1 MALQPAAFEPVK
13 LMMVGATWRQGP
25 VRSQAFERL
34 VHPTPTVSPAL
45 SVVHGHIRQS
55 GGSCVGLKLRARRE
69 WQAPLMEQRELGRFA
84 GAAVIVTGGGHGI
97 GRACAVRLAEESAHI
112 AVADLDQTAA
122 QQVATGLA
130 HTDRRQLAVWL
141 DVTDVSSV
149 ERAFAD
155 AASGLGEIDI
165 VINVAGGDTSHGT
178 FEETTDEVWIR
189 LIDLNLLGVV
199 RCCRAAIPRLRR
211 STKSPAIVNV
221 SSVNALAA
229 LGSEPYSSAK
239 AGIGALTINLAASL
253 AADGIRVNTVA
264 PATIRTR
271 NWEGQEGGADR
282 FRHLYPLGRVG
293 EPEDVAAAVAF
304 LASSDAA
311 WITGHTLPVDGGLLT
326 GARTT

>member
-1 MALQPAAFEPVK
+1 
-13 LMMVGATWRQGP
+13 
-25 VRSQAFERL
+25 
-34 VHPTPTVSPAL
+34 
-45 SVVHGHIRQS
+45 
-55 GGSCVGLKLRARRE
+55 
-69 WQAPLMEQRELGRFA
+69 MEQGELGRFA

-97 GRACAVRLAEESAHI
+97 GRACAVRLAEEGARI
-112 AVADLDQTAA
+112 AVSDLDQAAA
-122 QQVATGLA
+122 QHVAAGL
-130 HTDRRQLAVWL
+130 
-141 DVTDVSSV
+141 TDVSSV

-155 AASGLGEIDI
+155 AVSELAGID
-165 VINVAGGDTSHGT
+165 VLINVAGGDTHHGT
-178 FEETTDEVWIR
+178 FEQTTDEVWVSMIE
-189 LIDLNLLGVV
+189 LNLLGVV
-199 RCCRAAIPRLRR
+199 RCCRAAIPHLRR
-211 STKSPAIVNV
+211 SARSPAIVNV

-282 FRHLYPLGRVG
+282 FRNLYPLGRVG

-311 WITGHTLPVDGGLLT
+311 WITGHTLPVDGGLMT
-326 GARTT
+326 GARSEWQAAGP

>member
-1 MALQPAAFEPVK
+1 M
-13 LMMVGATWRQGP
+13 
-25 VRSQAFERL
+25 
-34 VHPTPTVSPAL
+34 
-45 SVVHGHIRQS
+45 
-55 GGSCVGLKLRARRE
+55 
-69 WQAPLMEQRELGRFA
+69 ELGELERFA
-84 GAAVIVTGGGHGI
+84 GAAVLVTGGGHGI
-97 GRACAVRLAEESAHI
+97 GRACAVRLAEEGARI
-112 AVADLDQTAA
+112 AVADLDQAAA
-122 QQVATGLA
+122 QQVAACLT
-130 HTDRRQLAVWL
+130 HQERRHVDVWL

-155 AASGLGEIDI
+155 SVSELGGID
-165 VINVAGGDTSHGT
+165 VLINVAGGDTFHGT
-178 FEETTDEVWIR
+178 FEQTTDEVWVSMIE
-189 LIDLNLLGVV
+189 LNLLGVV
-199 RCCRAAIPRLRR
+199 RCCRAAIPHLRR
-211 STKSPAIVNV
+211 SAKSPAIVNV

-282 FRHLYPLGRVG
+282 FRNLYPLGRVG

-311 WITGHTLPVDGGLLT
+311 WITGHTLPVDGGLMT
-326 GARTT
+326 GARSEWQADRLP

>member
-1 MALQPAAFEPVK
+1 M
-13 LMMVGATWRQGP
+13 G
-25 VRSQAFERL
+25 
-34 VHPTPTVSPAL
+34 
-45 SVVHGHIRQS
+45 
-55 GGSCVGLKLRARRE
+55 
-69 WQAPLMEQRELGRFA
+69 QREIGRFA

-97 GRACAVRLAEESAHI
+97 GRACAVRLAEEGAHI

-122 QQVATGLA
+122 QQVAAGL
-130 HTDRRQLAVWL
+130 TQRDRRHMAAWL

-155 AASGLGEIDI
+155 AVSGLSGID
-165 VINVAGGDTSHGT
+165 VLINVAGGDTYHGT
-178 FEETTDEVWIR
+178 FEETTDEVWVSMIE
-189 LIDLNLLGVV
+189 LNLLGVV
-199 RCCRAAIPRLRR
+199 RCCRAAIPHLRR
-211 STKSPAIVNV
+211 SAKSPAIINI

-271 NWEGQEGGADR
+271 NWDGQEGGADR
-282 FRHLYPLGRVG
+282 YRHLYPLGRVG

-326 GARTT
+326 GARPEFQGDRRP

>member
-1 MALQPAAFEPVK
+1 MGQ
-13 LMMVGATWRQGP
+13 Q
-25 VRSQAFERL
+25 
-34 VHPTPTVSPAL
+34 
-45 SVVHGHIRQS
+45 
-55 GGSCVGLKLRARRE
+55 
-69 WQAPLMEQRELGRFA
+69 ELGRFA

-97 GRACAVRLAEESAHI
+97 GRASAVRLAEEGAHI

-122 QQVATGLA
+122 QQVAAGLA
-130 HTDRRQLAVWL
+130 QRDRRNVAVWL

-155 AASGLGEIDI
+155 AVSGLGGID
-165 VINVAGGDTSHGT
+165 VLINVAGGDTYHGT
-178 FEETTDEVWIR
+178 FEETTDEVWASM
-189 LIDLNLLGVV
+189 IDLNLLGVV
-199 RCCRAAIPRLRR
+199 RCCRAAIPHLRR
-211 STKSPAIVNV
+211 SANSPAIVNI

-271 NWEGQEGGADR
+271 NWDGQEGGADR
-282 FRHLYPLGRVG
+282 YRHLYPLGRVG
-293 EPEDVAAAVAF
+293 EPEDVAAVAF

-326 GARTT
+326 GARPEFQGDRRP